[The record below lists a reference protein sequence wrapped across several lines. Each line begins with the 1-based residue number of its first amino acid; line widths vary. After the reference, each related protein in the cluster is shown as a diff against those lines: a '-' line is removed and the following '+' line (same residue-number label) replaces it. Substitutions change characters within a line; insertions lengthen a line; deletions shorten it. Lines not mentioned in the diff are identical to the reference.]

1 MPSTEIISHNGE
13 ECSGKMK
20 EVHDGGELVR
30 FDALTPALSHRERG
44 GRQPFRRIAM
54 REKTVPL
61 ICGDWEKTA
70 PNDSLSRGRGLG

>member
-44 GRQPFRRIAM
+44 GRQPFRRIVK
-54 REKTVPL
+54 REKIIPL
-61 ICGDWEKTA
+61 LHCDEGENSPFA
-70 PNDSLSRGRGLG
+70 A

>member
-44 GRQPFRRIAM
+44 EDNPFAALR
-54 REKTVPL
+54 
-61 ICGDWEKTA
+61 
-70 PNDSLSRGRGLG
+70 

>member
-20 EVHDGGELVR
+20 DIHDGGERVR

-44 GRQPFRRIAM
+44 EDNPFAALR
-54 REKTVPL
+54 
-61 ICGDWEKTA
+61 
-70 PNDSLSRGRGLG
+70 

>member
-20 EVHDGGELVR
+20 DIHDGGERVR

-44 GRQPFRRIAM
+44 ERQPFRRIAM
-54 REKTVPL
+54 RE
-61 ICGDWEKTA
+61 EKILSPYCDEAENNPFTA
-70 PNDSLSRGRGLG
+70 LR